1 MKSYIDLSSNS
12 SSATY
17 QPDKWLKPLFLCL
30 KNGKNG
36 GTEPIWLLG
45 GLRESRCLTSP
56 SPNTA
61 SCTREGCHCWNAFL
75 ATTCL
80 PFNSPQVG
88 VLPSEATCNTSQNP
102 VPASIIWSKV
112 SLPQLGMP
120 ASSTTS
126 HRAHPRGLQKQQ
138 GSLTAVGA
146 EMLFLPQS
154 RGMLASI
161 PGTALG
167 SLLVVVMMIKAP
179 SLHGANRQP
188 PSCFP
193 AKVRRLLPQGVVGV

>member
-1 MKSYIDLSSNS
+1 MAKKS
-12 SSATY
+12 
-17 QPDKWLKPLFLCL
+17 
-30 KNGKNG
+30 

-61 SCTREGCHCWNAFL
+61 SCTHEGCHCWSAFL

-80 PFNSPQVG
+80 PFNSPPVG
-88 VLPSEATCNTSQNP
+88 VLSSEAMCNTSQSP
-102 VPASIIWSKV
+102 VPGSIIWSKV

-126 HRAHPRGLQKQQ
+126 HRAHPSGLQKQQ
-138 GSLTAVGA
+138 VSLTAVGA
-146 EMLFLPQS
+146 EMLFLHQS
-154 RGMLASI
+154 WGMLASI
-161 PGTALG
+161 LGTALG
-167 SLLVVVMMIKAP
+167 SLLVVAMMIKAP

-188 PSCFP
+188 PSRFP
-193 AKVRRLLPQGVVGV
+193 TKVTRLLPQGIVGV